1 MKPWVCLLATY
12 ILALSLIPCTW
23 ESSGEGDGT
32 CCLHCIPLEN
42 DHSSHEYPLNDCSS
56 CNPLSCCNN
65 ISFIEH
71 SRFLSINLPISRVI
85 QQIMYIEHFNEAVF
99 ISIWQPPK
107 IA

>member
-23 ESSGEGDGT
+23 EKSGEGEGN
-32 CCLHCIPLEN
+32 CCLHCTPLTN
-42 DHSSHEYPLNDCSS
+42 DHTSHEYPINDCSS

-65 ISFIEH
+65 ISYLECIT
-71 SRFLSINLPISRVI
+71 LPFFYVPVTHMA
-85 QQIMYIEHFNEAVF
+85 QQVMYIEHFNEAVF

-107 IA
+107 IV